1 MKSEPNL
8 LVRFMDAENLILC
21 IPIDT
26 TVRMVDILTAGRAD
40 PQSVRAAI
48 MELIGKD
55 MESSASNSP
64 CHRRSFKPT
73 TVPTI
78 PGSTL

>member
-1 MKSEPNL
+1 MKSEPNM
-8 LVRFMDAENLILC
+8 LVGLMDAESLILC

-26 TVRMVDILTAGRAD
+26 TIRMVDILTAGRAD

-55 MESSASNSP
+55 MASTALP
-64 CHRRSFKPT
+64 K
-73 TVPTI
+73 VV
-78 PGSTL
+78 